1 MQNKKKRKNHT
12 GKSLSFC
19 LYIEMYAWCVFGVC
33 QTVVIPVVVVVVT
46 VIVPLK
52 CTTTFYI
59 IYNKRISKKQNL
71 LTNHKAIKLN

>member
-1 MQNKKKRKNHT
+1 
-12 GKSLSFC
+12 
-19 LYIEMYAWCVFGVC
+19 MYAWCVL
-33 QTVVIPVVVVVVT
+33 TVVIPVVVVVVT